1 MTQVLLLNATY
12 EPLGAVNLPRAIR
25 LWLTGRVEPAC
36 ADCVSVTSPTSSLD
50 IPQVLRLKVYVNVP
64 NRRAALWSRY
74 GLFARDDFRCAYC
87 GRKLPVVQLTVD
99 HVVPRSDGGKTSWG
113 NTVTCCGP
121 CNQRKGD
128 REPHA
133 AGMKLLIEPKT
144 PRVSYLLARGEV
156 PTAWKLWIEL

>member
-12 EPLGAVNLPRAIR
+12 EPLAAVNLPRAIC

-36 ADCVSVTSPTSSLD
+36 VDCVSVASATACLA

-64 NRRAALWSRY
+64 NRRAPLWTRQ
-74 GLFARDDFRCAYC
+74 GLFARDDFACAYC
-87 GRKLPVVQLTVD
+87 GRTLPPAQLTVD
-99 HVVPRSDGGKTSWG
+99 HVVPKADGGKTSWG

-156 PTAWKLWIEL
+156 PKSWKLWIEL